1 MMKGGLFL
9 ALGCVFLRVG
19 SVRLEALHGLG
30 KRMPLTMFSF
40 VLGGLSLVGVPLT
53 VGFISKWYLVQA
65 ALEQGNWVLAAV
77 VLAGSLLALVY
88 VWRVVEAA
96 YFKPAPEGEGE
107 VTVEEAPLAM
117 LIPTWVLI
125 GASIY
130 FGIDTSLTVGV
141 ARQAAALLI
150 GGGS

>member
-1 MMKGGLFL
+1 
-9 ALGCVFLRVG
+9 
-19 SVRLEALHGLG
+19 
-30 KRMPLTMFSF
+30 
-40 VLGGLSLVGVPLT
+40 
-53 VGFISKWYLVQA
+53 
-65 ALEQGNWVLAAV
+65 
-77 VLAGSLLALVY
+77 
-88 VWRVVEAA
+88 
-96 YFKPAPEGEGE
+96 
-107 VTVEEAPLAM
+107 M

>member
-1 MMKGGLFL
+1 M
-9 ALGCVFLRVG
+9 FLRVG

-65 ALEQGNWVLAAV
+65 ALERDNWILAV
-77 VLAGSLLALVY
+77 VVLVGSLLALVY

-96 YFKPAPEGEGE
+96 YFKPAPEGAAE
-107 VTVEEAPLAM
+107 VEEAPLSM

-141 ARQAAALLI
+141 ARQAAAQLI

>member
-1 MMKGGLFL
+1 M
-9 ALGCVFLRVG
+9 
-19 SVRLEALHGLG
+19 
-30 KRMPLTMFSF
+30 
-40 VLGGLSLVGVPLT
+40 LV
-53 VGFISKWYLVQA
+53 
-65 ALEQGNWVLAAV
+65 
-77 VLAGSLLALVY
+77 GSLLALVY

-96 YFKPAPEGEGE
+96 YFKPAPEGAAK
-107 VTVEEAPLAM
+107 VEEAPLSM